1 MTRAAAGIRL
11 GGARS
16 PGRRIATSARDA
28 VAYCSAP
35 ARLRR
40 TLAIA
45 VVVGTLLT
53 LLNQGDVILAGAAT
67 GATAVKAG
75 VNFLV
80 PFLVSNL
87 GLLSGR
93 GQAQP

>member
-1 MTRAAAGIRL
+1 MTRAAAGIGPR
-11 GGARS
+11 GDRP
-16 PGRRIATSARDA
+16 PGRSIAASARDA
-28 VAYCSAP
+28 VAYCAAP

-40 TLAIA
+40 TLGIA

-53 LLNQGDVILAGAAT
+53 LLNQGDVILAGGAT

-93 GQAQP
+93 GQAQR